1 MTAAAVPASPG
12 ARVLAALGAA
22 LLALVVSVLLNLLVP
37 GAVYRDDMPGG
48 PYRYEG
54 MFDPPGNSFGYF
66 DPEQA
71 PGGATYR
78 WTTAEATTTFPY
90 AANAGRH
97 VRIAVRMGAFQ
108 ATEAAPIDVEVRLN
122 GTAHARFSAWGDF
135 RTYEAEVDTTLV
147 PNPYLAPAHVQVDLM
162 SETRST
168 PQDPRELGVA
178 VDWIEARPARSRTE
192 IAVEATIWA
201 LAVGLV
207 ALVGL
212 ARLSRGWALA
222 FALLALATFTA
233 IHVTYMPRSIPVPV
247 EVALAG
253 LGWVLAALLAPK
265 RLPVLGIA
273 LAALLVWLVVAGRAL
288 GEWQM
293 DDAYIS
299 YRYAWNLVHD
309 RGLVYNVGE
318 AVEGYTNFLW
328 TLLAAAAIRLGW
340 DPASFAQAAN
350 IAVSQSLVALT
361 FYLSGALTRV
371 ARPERNPWPLAAA
384 ALLAIDVSLVYYGAR
399 GSGMESALFALLV
412 LLSAALLWH
421 SPTTLR
427 GLRDLAAFRAAGG
440 LALALA
446 ALTRPEGLLVAALL
460 VGLRLWQDRRAAGDW
475 GKMLVAAAV
484 PFLVVVVPYELWRIG
499 FYGYLFPNTFYAKT
513 GTSLALLGRGL
524 VYAGDFALAH
534 WLVALPVL
542 LGAVSA
548 LLLAPR
554 YLRGFSSRHR
564 ASEDPPSGLL
574 VALSALTAVYTL
586 YIVAVGGDHFPAYRF
601 FVPLIAPVVLIAQEV
616 ARAALAYVARRNSGT
631 ARYAVPVI
639 AVLVVIYA
647 GMAVLAQRPGEFLGD
662 RAKRET
668 TALERWGS
676 AALWLRDNTP
686 LDATTAAQA
695 AGAMAYYSDRTVVDM
710 LGLTDLHIAHIEV
723 EDMGSSVAGHEKRD
737 PAYVLS
743 REPDYILATW
753 EEYFSAL
760 PGAIASR
767 YDYETV
773 RSPTGTPVK
782 WLRRNDRAEAR

>member
-1 MTAAAVPASPG
+1 
-12 ARVLAALGAA
+12 
-22 LLALVVSVLLNLLVP
+22 LLALAVSVLLNLLAP
-37 GAVYRDDMPGG
+37 AAAYRDDMPGG
-48 PYRYEG
+48 PYRYDG

-108 ATEAAPIDVEVRLN
+108 ATEADSIDVELRLN

-147 PNPYLAPAHVQVDLM
+147 PNPYLAPAHVQVDLL

-192 IAVEATIWA
+192 IVVEAAIWA

-212 ARLSRGWALA
+212 TRLSRGWALA
-222 FALLALATFTA
+222 FALLALATLA
-233 IHVTYMPRSIPVPV
+233 AVHLNYMPRSIPVPV
-247 EVALAG
+247 EVVLAG
-253 LGWVLAALLAPK
+253 LGWVLAVLLAPK
-265 RLPVLGIA
+265 RWPVLGIA
-273 LAALLVWLVVAGRAL
+273 LAALLVWLVLAGRAL

-340 DPASFAQAAN
+340 DPASFAQTAN
-350 IAVSQSLVALT
+350 IAVSQCLVAVT
-361 FYLSGALTRV
+361 FYLSASLSRG

-384 ALLAIDVSLVYYGAR
+384 ALLAVDVSLVYYGAR
-399 GSGMESALFALLV
+399 GSGMESAFFGLLV
-412 LLSAALLWH
+412 LLAAALLWH
-421 SPTTLR
+421 TPAALR
-427 GLRDLAAFRAAGG
+427 EWRRVAAFRAAGG

-460 VGLRLWQDRRAAGDW
+460 VGLRLWQDRQAGGDW
-475 GKMLVAAAV
+475 AKLLVAAAV
-484 PFLVVVVPYELWRIG
+484 PFLVVVAPYELWRIS

-542 LGAVSA
+542 LGAVFA

-554 YLRGFSSRHR
+554 FLRGLRNGRS
-564 ASEDPPSGLL
+564 ATEGPGIGLL
-574 VALSALTAVYTL
+574 GALAALAAVYTL
-586 YIVAVGGDHFPAYRF
+586 YIVSVGGDHFPAYRF
-601 FVPLIAPVVLIAQEV
+601 FVPLLAPVVLVAQEA
-616 ARAALAYVARRNSGT
+616 ARAGLGYLIRRNTGI
-631 ARYAVPVI
+631 ARYAVPVAALLI
-639 AVLVVIYA
+639 VVYA
-647 GMAVLAQRPGEFLGD
+647 GMSLLAQRPGDFLGD

-676 AALWLRDNTP
+676 AGLWLRDNTP
-686 LDATTAAQA
+686 PGATTAAQA
-695 AGAMAYYSDRTVVDM
+695 AGAIAYYSDRTVVDM
-710 LGLTDLHIAHIEV
+710 LGLTDPHIAHLEV

-737 PAYVLS
+737 PAYVLG
-743 REPDYILATW
+743 REPGYILATW

-782 WLRRNDRAEAR
+782 WLHRKDLAGAR